1 MAIKPVF
8 IMVFLNDRIV
18 KIHCVELDATKTAD
32 GRATRG
38 ALILKTIKPFYYR
51 C

>member
-1 MAIKPVF
+1 MAIKLVF
-8 IMVFLNDRIV
+8 IMVFLNDRNV
-18 KIHCVELDATKTAD
+18 KIHCVELDGTTIAD

-38 ALILKTIKPFYYR
+38 ALIFKTIKTFYDL

>member
-18 KIHCVELDATKTAD
+18 KIHCVELDETRIAD
-32 GRATRG
+32 GRTTRG
-38 ALILKTIKPFYYR
+38 ALIFKTIKLFNDLY
-51 C
+51 